1 MARKGE
7 NIYHRKDGRWEVRY
21 ICGRDEK
28 GKAKYKV
35 LYAKSYKEARQKKE
49 EAMRQLAE
57 QASKSQPKAGTFA
70 SVAADWI
77 ASNAQ
82 RWKESTKCRYKEKLD
97 NYILPEFG
105 EKELSDVST
114 KEIEN
119 FIVRIQT
126 KGISGRKPVSSSTA
140 AMILTI
146 FRQLKLQ
153 ALKTDC
159 QVRYSAE
166 CITIRQRKKETT
178 VFSEKEERTLI
189 EALKSDPDETDAGVL
204 TGLFTGIRIGEL
216 CALKGDNIDLDS
228 GILHVRET
236 MQRLPVLDAT
246 DGQNKTVI
254 HIDTPKSDCSVRDIP
269 LNPELVKILKPF
281 VKPGTFLL
289 TGDKKKFV
297 EPRTMEYRFNAI
309 LKKCGLKETGFHST
323 RRTFASR
330 CIERGMDPKTLS
342 EILGHASVSTT
353 LDLYVRINLQRKAD
367 SLKLLSDLFSV

>member
-1 MARKGE
+1 MSRKGE
-7 NIYHRKDGRWEVRY
+7 NIYHRKDGRWEARY

-28 GKAKYKV
+28 GKAIYKAV
-35 LYAKSYKEARQKKE
+35 YAKTYKEVRQKKE
-49 EAMRQLAE
+49 EAMRLLALQDSE
-57 QASKSQPKAGTFA
+57 VSKKAGTFA
-70 SVAADWI
+70 SVAEDWI
-77 ASNAQ
+77 TSNAR
-82 RWKESTKCRYKEKLD
+82 RWKESTKCRYQEKLD

-105 EKELSDVST
+105 DKELSDVST
-114 KEIEN
+114 KEIED
-119 FIVRIQT
+119 FIVLIQVR
-126 KGISGRKPVSSSTA
+126 GIDGRKPVSASTA
-140 AMILTI
+140 SMILTI

-166 CITIRQRKKETT
+166 CISIRQRKKETK
-178 VFSEKEERTLI
+178 VFSEKEERTLV

-204 TGLFTGIRIGEL
+204 TSLFTGIRIGEL
-216 CALKGDNIDLDS
+216 CALKGDNIDLES

-236 MQRLPVLDAT
+236 MQRLPVLDAAEGR
-246 DGQNKTVI
+246 DKTMI
-254 HIDTPKSDCSVRDIP
+254 HIDAPKSVCSIRDIP
-269 LNPELVKILKPF
+269 LNPELVKILRPF
-281 VKPGTFLL
+281 VKPGAFLL

-309 LKKCGLKETGFHST
+309 LKRCGLKETGFHSI

-353 LDLYVRINLQRKAD
+353 LDLYVRINLRRKAD
-367 SLKLLSDLFSV
+367 SLKLLSDLFAV